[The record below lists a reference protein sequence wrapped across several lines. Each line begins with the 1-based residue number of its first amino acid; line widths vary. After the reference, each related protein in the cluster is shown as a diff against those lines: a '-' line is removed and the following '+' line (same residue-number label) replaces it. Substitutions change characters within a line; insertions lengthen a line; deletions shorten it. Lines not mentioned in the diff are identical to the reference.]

1 MRVNLKDLLQRLD
14 LQRTKRKRQ
23 ERGRKQS
30 DSADE
35 VPTTKVHLVEKESLL
50 GENIDFEYPASL
62 SPADADAISKAD
74 MTTQSIK
81 VLRNRRENISL
92 TKQLVPKTAQ
102 G

>member
-35 VPTTKVHLVEKESLL
+35 VQTKKVLLVDEESLL
-50 GENIDFEYPASL
+50 GQNIDFEYPAPL
-62 SPADADAISKAD
+62 SPADTDTISKVELA
-74 MTTQSIK
+74 TQ
-81 VLRNRRENISL
+81 REYKSPE
-92 TKQLVPKTAQ
+92 KEERMFH
-102 G
+102 